1 MKKSEKDQPTEGQ
14 PIQEQPDTNE
24 KITPEESSDENTEN
38 NTLIKNTSKIHD
50 LPIPLISVLIVVT
63 IIAISALVAWGKEKI
78 QNEQYIK
85 QYSEVLEELEDAR
98 YNASSNE
105 IETNNNSTQDNEND
119 STENKEKL
127 VIKFNGTD
135 DFGKRFTIN
144 SDKCINCSKML
155 FNETP
160 SFSSFD
166 VHYTQ
171 DSLTIDSEDVNSNHL
186 AHGEY
191 NFQFNSPVTYT
202 DIYYFGNGGDAFI
215 FFLKENGTLST
226 GTFRYD
232 DDLYR
237 EGMTIY
243 DVEGVENVDYLLQAG
258 SMNQDAEHGNGG
270 TVLAFRSDG
279 YYYDLENIIYGW
291 GE

>member
-1 MKKSEKDQPTEGQ
+1 
-14 PIQEQPDTNE
+14 
-24 KITPEESSDENTEN
+24 
-38 NTLIKNTSKIHD
+38 
-50 LPIPLISVLIVVT
+50 
-63 IIAISALVAWGKEKI
+63 
-78 QNEQYIK
+78 
-85 QYSEVLEELEDAR
+85 
-98 YNASSNE
+98 
-105 IETNNNSTQDNEND
+105 
-119 STENKEKL
+119 
-127 VIKFNGTD
+127 
-135 DFGKRFTIN
+135 
-144 SDKCINCSKML
+144 ML

-171 DSLTIDSEDVNSNHL
+171 DSLTIDSEDINSNHL

-215 FFLKENGTLST
+215 FFLKENGTLSYIIPYT